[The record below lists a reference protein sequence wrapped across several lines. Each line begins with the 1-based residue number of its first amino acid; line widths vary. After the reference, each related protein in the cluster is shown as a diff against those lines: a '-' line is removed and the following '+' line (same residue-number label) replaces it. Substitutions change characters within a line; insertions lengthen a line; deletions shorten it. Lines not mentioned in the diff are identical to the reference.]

1 MYGKYVLNLLTL
13 ILEKEDTSKQIKQ
26 EIKIEDHDEDEFIGG
41 VEIDANSKEEV
52 WDQLKKL
59 IKIEEVK

>member
-1 MYGKYVLNLLTL
+1 MTTRNERLLEEI
-13 ILEKEDTSKQIKQ
+13 ILFLDGHIKNY
-26 EIKIEDHDEDEFIGG
+26 EDEFIGG

-59 IKIEEVK
+59 IKIEEAK

>member
-1 MYGKYVLNLLTL
+1 MN
-13 ILEKEDTSKQIKQ
+13 
-26 EIKIEDHDEDEFIGG
+26 KIYKCWLYFDEDHDEDEFIGG

-59 IKIEEVK
+59 IKIEEGK

>member
-1 MYGKYVLNLLTL
+1 MN
-13 ILEKEDTSKQIKQ
+13 
-26 EIKIEDHDEDEFIGG
+26 KIYKWWLYFDEDHDEDEFIGG

-59 IKIEEVK
+59 IKIEEAKWIVKKVLLVFV

>member
-1 MYGKYVLNLLTL
+1 MN
-13 ILEKEDTSKQIKQ
+13 
-26 EIKIEDHDEDEFIGG
+26 KIYKCWLYFDEDHDEDEFIGG

-59 IKIEEVK
+59 IKIEEAKWIVKKVLLVFV

>member
-1 MYGKYVLNLLTL
+1 MNNTAL
-13 ILEKEDTSKQIKQ
+13 IYDITFYQV
-26 EIKIEDHDEDEFIGG
+26 DEDEFIGG

-52 WDQLKKL
+52 WNQLKKL

>member
-1 MYGKYVLNLLTL
+1 MN
-13 ILEKEDTSKQIKQ
+13 
-26 EIKIEDHDEDEFIGG
+26 KIYKCWLYFDEDHDEDEFIGG

-59 IKIEEVK
+59 IKIEEAKLIVKKVLLVFV